1 MRTSQVSELTMCPR
15 TLDNP
20 LYTESDYN
28 NFGFDGRAT
37 RVNFHND
44 SVLMVTFTLLLQQHF
59 ILPNPMKVRTYPAYA
74 CPDLRMPEKSPTAF
88 LAMSAT

>member
-1 MRTSQVSELTMCPR
+1 MCPR

-44 SVLMVTFTLLLQQHF
+44 SVLMVTFTLLLNNIFVKFVPQ
-59 ILPNPMKVRTYPAYA
+59 A
-74 CPDLRMPEKSPTAF
+74 CSQPQSPTWDC
-88 LAMSAT
+88 

>member
-1 MRTSQVSELTMCPR
+1 MCQMQHLSCID
-15 TLDNP
+15 TQKFAV
-20 LYTESDYN
+20 YN

-59 ILPNPMKVRTYPAYA
+59 CQIHTSSMFSTTIPNVGLLT
-74 CPDLRMPEKSPTAF
+74 TASYIEYCSGR
-88 LAMSAT
+88 L